1 MGRGAGEDGGRAW
14 RDASANTK
22 NSRQPPEVWERL
34 EQIPCGPQKE
44 PTPATPCFWTSGLQN
59 RETIHFYC
67 FKPPSLQHFH
77 PAALRN
83 ENREVKPL
91 AQGHRAS
98 GGWSRECL
106 RVCFRDHA
114 LCLLPHGH
122 RFLSGAWGQVGRDPN
137 QILMRSKRAPAP
149 WLLSALLPLTLGLR
163 QTVNS

>member
-1 MGRGAGEDGGRAW
+1 MTAVLTGRGERHRTMGRGAGEDGGRAW

-44 PTPATPCFWTSGLQN
+44 PTPATPCFWTSGLQKC
-59 RETIHFYC
+59 ETIHFYC

-98 GGWSRECL
+98 GGGQGN
-106 RVCFRDHA
+106 VCGCVSETT
-114 LCLLPHGH
+114 LCASFPMATGSSVAPGVRLEGTLT
-122 RFLSGAWGQVGRDPN
+122 RF
-137 QILMRSKRAPAP
+137 
-149 WLLSALLPLTLGLR
+149 
-163 QTVNS
+163 